1 MTGEG
6 VWVTGIGAVSAA
18 GLGAAALGDL
28 LVEGRTG
35 VRPIPQLGCMPAGL
49 AETPPRHPAG
59 RHLDRSARFF
69 LHAAEEA
76 WRDAGLE
83 DGRLDS
89 TRCAVLEG
97 SSMGPL
103 ADLLTEH
110 AAHLAPSRHH
120 LAHPARLVRYMSGA
134 GGAAFAQLH
143 RVRGPVFHLS
153 AGSVS
158 AACAIGE
165 AVAKI
170 ASGQMDV
177 IVAGGAECPLH
188 PDVLASFGAAGI
200 LGSSDPGDAPCRP
213 FDRRRTGTVLGEGG
227 GALILE
233 SPAHARRRGAGPRA
247 VVAGFGMS
255 CESYSMT
262 SPDPSGAGVAA
273 AARHALG
280 SLATSDVGWIKAHG
294 TGTRL
299 NDAAE
304 CRGLASLFGELL
316 PGVQLTS
323 LKPALGHCLGASAA
337 VEAVGAIM
345 ALERGVVPPTLGSE
359 EADPEL
365 PPHQVARSTH
375 PAQNGVAL
383 LLAESFGGRC
393 AALVLQRPPALA

>member
-1 MTGEG
+1 MSGGG

-28 LVEGRTG
+28 LVEGRSG
-35 VRPIPQLGCMPAGL
+35 VRPIPELGCVPAGQ
-49 AETPPRHPAG
+49 AETPPRHHAA

-69 LHAAEEA
+69 LYAAEEA

-97 SSMGPL
+97 SSLGPL

-110 AAHLAPSRHH
+110 TAHLAPSRHH
-120 LAHPARLVRYMSGA
+120 PAHPSRLIRYMSGA

-143 RVRGPVFHLS
+143 RVRGPVYHLS

-177 IVAGGAECPLH
+177 VVAGGAECPLH
-188 PDVLASFGAAGI
+188 PDVLASFEAAGI

-213 FDRRRTGTVLGEGG
+213 FDRRRSGTVLGEGS
-227 GALILE
+227 AVLILE
-233 SPAHARRRGAGPRA
+233 SPAHACRRGAVPRA

-262 SPDPSGAGVAA
+262 SPDPSGAGVAE
-273 AARHALG
+273 AARVALG
-280 SLATSDVGWIKAHG
+280 QTLPSQIGWIKTHG

-304 CRGLASLFGELL
+304 CRGLAQLFGQSLVTM
-316 PGVQLTS
+316 PLTS
-323 LKPALGHCLGASAA
+323 LKPAVGHCLGASAA

-365 PPHQVARSTH
+365 PPHLVARTTD
-375 PAQNGVAL
+375 PARSGMAL

-393 AALVLQRPPALA
+393 AALVLRGPPALA